1 MCSNRIIFHLR
12 ESILRY
18 AVFCILLLTAQAG
31 WTEYLAYSVTDN
43 SKKPLP
49 ENIDGVDAKH
59 LINIEWGAFA
69 GGKSRVAILE
79 VDNTSTADSFVVVS
93 GISAASYG
101 NSQVP
106 VNGIEAIVT
115 DAVSR
120 TGRFRLVERQVLDEV
135 LGEQDLAASGR
146 VAGPSGATTGV
157 VLGAQYLVQV
167 VVTDYENKVQS
178 TSKGF
183 GGLLKSA
190 GLPSIGELNLESGEG
205 RVGLNFR
212 IIDANT
218 SEVMFTKQME
228 SIIKEAGVS
237 FAGGTAIDDL
247 GLGGFISDYSRTPV
261 GQAVIAGIN
270 KGVYEL
276 VKEIGVQVATG
287 SVVKAEGEQVWL
299 NLGADSVAVGDRLN
313 VISKGEELIDP
324 ETGISLGSSDT
335 VLGAVEVAQVEEKY
349 SIARNVSM
357 SSTPSRGDKVKA
369 LEVASG
375 MEFAGGWKN

>member
-1 MCSNRIIFHLR
+1 M
-12 ESILRY
+12 RY
-18 AVFCILLLTAQAG
+18 AVFCILLLTAQTG

-79 VDNTSTADSFVVVS
+79 VDNTSTADSFVVVA
-93 GISAASYG
+93 GFSAASYG

-120 TGRFRLVERQVLDEV
+120 TGRFRLVERQVLEEV

-190 GLPSIGELNLESGEG
+190 GLPSVGELNLESGEG

-218 SEVMFTKQME
+218 SEVMFTKQIE
-228 SIIKEAGVS
+228 SIIKEAGVR
-237 FAGGTAIDDL
+237 FAGGTSIDDL

-375 MEFAGGWKN
+375 MEFAGDWKN

>member
-1 MCSNRIIFHLR
+1 MVQLNERAM
-12 ESILRY
+12 RY
-18 AVFCILLLTAQAG
+18 AVFCIFFMGSQVG
-31 WTEYLAYSVTDN
+31 WAEYVAYSVTDN

-59 LINIEWGAFA
+59 LIDVEWGAFA

-115 DAVSR
+115 DAMNR
-120 TGRFRLVERQVLDEV
+120 TGRFRLVERQVLGEV

-146 VAGPSGATTGV
+146 VASPSGATTGV

-190 GLPSIGELNLESGEG
+190 GLPSIGEVNLESGEG
-205 RVGLNFR
+205 RLGLNFR

-218 SEVMFTKQME
+218 SEVMFTKQIE
-228 SIIKEAGVS
+228 SVIKEAGVS
-237 FAGGTAIDDL
+237 VSGGTEIDDL
-247 GLGGFISDYSRTPV
+247 GLGGFMSDYSRTPV
-261 GQAVIAGIN
+261 GQAVIAVIN

-299 NLGADSVAVGDRLN
+299 NLGADSVAVGDRLD

-335 VLGAVEVAQVEEKY
+335 VLGSVEVAQVEEKY

-357 SSTPSRGDKVKA
+357 SSMPARGDKVQA
-369 LEVASG
+369 LETASS
-375 MEFAGGWKN
+375 MEFASGWKN